1 VVTQLVCARDP
12 SDPSRASPIPACA
25 VDRGFRERVERSWGG
40 QRSRAS
46 RSRNNAWCI
55 PGPVRKSDLM
65 GPLGFIRQK
74 IPLAEK
80 AFPETLS
87 RGVQNRSVQRRGGKH
102 VPSRGNRTCLGL
114 EIDCQFGHFCDVA
127 LDCCSMAI

>member
-1 VVTQLVCARDP
+1 MEGDV
-12 SDPSRASPIPACA
+12 
-25 VDRGFRERVERSWGG
+25 
-40 QRSRAS
+40 RSRAS
-46 RSRNNAWCI
+46 RSRNSARYI

-65 GPLGFIRQK
+65 GPLGFIRQT

-80 AFPETLS
+80 AFPGNLS
-87 RGVQNRSVQRRGGKH
+87 RGAQNRSVQR

-127 LDCCSMAI
+127 VDCCSMAI